1 MGWQNRMTR
10 FYSKPSVDD
19 LRTIVCAVCMLCF
32 VVAAAAVCAA
42 DEHSSLE
49 PHTPVDFNR
58 DIRPLLSANCFS
70 CHGPDSAHRE
80 ADLRLDLEEAVKADR
95 YSAPLIVEG
104 NSDES
109 ELIARIESGDDPM
122 PPLESGKSLDATQ
135 KRLLRRWIDE
145 GAVWSAPW
153 NYVKPRRHAIP
164 KAEPA
169 SWPTNW
175 VDWFVLRRQNEAGV
189 APSADADRVTL
200 LRRLHF
206 DLIGLPP
213 TVTQVQDFLADGS
226 ADAYEKVVDRLL
238 DSEHFGER
246 MAIYWLDLV
255 RFADTVGYHGDQ
267 PHNIWP
273 YRDYVIHAFSSN
285 KPFDQF
291 TREQL
296 AGDLLPSATVD
307 QQIAS
312 GYNRLLQTSHEGG
325 VQLKEYRAIY
335 LADRVR
341 NVSQVWMGA
350 TLGCAQCH
358 DHKYDPLSSAEF
370 YQLGAFFADLDD
382 EAHIRGVKGVNLNAL
397 PSARPPEI
405 ETHGY
410 YQRQRL
416 VALQETIRKLNPDSD
431 RDQIEQLEAECK
443 AIEQAKGVTMVSA
456 TMQPREVRVLP
467 RGNWLDESG
476 PLVTPGVP
484 SAFGKLI
491 QNTASRATRLDL
503 ANWLTDIDGA
513 GGFTARVMVNRFW
526 YLMFGEGIARVL
538 DDFGGQGEPPT
549 HPELLDNLAVEFV
562 ESGWDVKHMFKLLVM
577 SRTYR
582 QSSIVTD
589 ELRERDPENRLF
601 ARQATYRL
609 PAEVIRDTLLEVS
622 GLLEKEIGG
631 PSVRPYQPPGIY
643 RHLNFPVRKYEPQ
656 TDEQQYRRALY
667 IHWQRQFLHP
677 AMKVFDAPS
686 REECTA
692 QRPRSNTPLAA
703 LVLLND
709 PSFLAAARE
718 LASST
723 LDSVDDVHDT
733 AAVIDQIFLRTVSRK
748 AEPQERQ
755 ILRELFESQLS
766 YYEQNPTSAE
776 ELLEREEA
784 SPQLAAWTA
793 VARAVLNTNEIM
805 SRN

>member
-1 MGWQNRMTR
+1 MT
-10 FYSKPSVDD
+10 YPLS
-19 LRTIVCAVCMLCF
+19 TH
-32 VVAAAAVCAA
+32 VVGEARLLLLAIFLVILVSSLAPHAAYAA
-42 DEHSSLE
+42 DQDVR
-49 PHTPVDFNR
+49 PVPVDFNR
-58 DIRPLLSANCFS
+58 DIRPLLSENCIS

-80 ADLRLDLEEAVKADR
+80 ADLRLDQEQAAKGDR
-95 YSAPLIVEG
+95 KGHPIVVAGDSAA
-104 NSDES
+104 S
-109 ELIARIESGDDPM
+109 ELIARIESAEEPM
-122 PPLESGKSLDATQ
+122 PPVESGKSLNASQ
-135 KRLLRRWIDE
+135 KKLLRRWIDE
-145 GAVWSAPW
+145 GAVWSKPW
-153 NYVKPRRHAIP
+153 TYVKPSRHPIP
-164 KAEPA
+164 DAEPS
-169 SWPTNW
+169 SWPINW
-175 VDWFVLRRQNEAGV
+175 IDQFVLQRLNQEQL

-213 TVTQVQDFLADGS
+213 TPAEVRDFLSDES
-226 ADAYEKVVDRLL
+226 PDAYEKVVDRLL
-238 DSEHFGER
+238 SSTHFGER

-273 YRDYVIHAFSSN
+273 YRDYVIHAFASN

-296 AGDLLPSATVD
+296 AGDLLPDASID

-325 VQLKEYRAIY
+325 VQLKEYRVIY

-358 DHKYDPLSSAEF
+358 DHKYDPLSTEEF
-370 YQLGAFFADLDD
+370 YALGAFFADVDD
-382 EAHIRGVKGVNLNAL
+382 EAHIRGVKGANLNAL
-397 PSARPPEI
+397 PSPRPPEI
-405 ETHGY
+405 ETHGF

-416 VALQETIRKLNPDSD
+416 AELQEAINKLDSQV
-431 RDQIEQLEAECK
+431 DQERLEQLQAERDRLQ
-443 AIEQAKGVTMVSA
+443 QAKGRTMVSVA
-456 TMQPREVRVLP
+456 MTPREVRVLP

-476 PLVTPGVP
+476 PVVTPRVP
-484 SAFGKLI
+484 AAFGEVRLEPD
-491 QNTASRATRLDL
+491 SRATRLDL
-503 ANWLTDIDGA
+503 ANWLTDPQGA
-513 GGFTARVMVNRFW
+513 GGFTARVMANRFW
-526 YLMFGEGIARVL
+526 YLLFGDGIARVL

-549 HPELLDNLAVEFV
+549 HPELLDNLAVEFL
-562 ESGWDVKHMFKLLVM
+562 ESGWDVKHLIKLLVM
-577 SRTYR
+577 SHTYR
-582 QSSIVTD
+582 QSSIVSD
-589 ELRERDPENRLF
+589 ELRVKDPENRLF
-601 ARQATYRL
+601 ARQARYRL
-609 PAEVIRDTLLEVS
+609 PAEAVRDALLEIS

-631 PSVRPYQPPGIY
+631 PSVRPYQPPGLY

-656 TDEQQYRRALY
+656 TGKQQYRRALY
-667 IHWQRQFLHP
+667 MHWQRQFLHP
-677 AMKVFDAPS
+677 VLKAFDAPS

-723 LDSVDDVHDT
+723 LEIANSEDNPSSL
-733 AAVIDQIFLRTVSRK
+733 IDQMFLRAVSRP
-748 AEPQERQ
+748 ADAREHQ
-755 ILRELFESQLS
+755 ILTDLLQSQLD
-766 YYEQNPTSAE
+766 YYEQNPKSAE
-776 ELLEREEA
+776 ALLEQKRA
-784 SPQLAAWTA
+784 WPQLAAWTA
-793 VARAVLNTNEIM
+793 VARAVLNLSESV